1 MPLAC
6 GYTVDPPG
14 GSKPLQ
20 GWPSKGLAAPS
31 LGRPGGRLEHRTAI
45 KVASTP
51 GDTVDPPGGSKPLQ
65 DWPSKGL
72 ATPSL
77 GRPGGR
83 LEKRTAIPG
92 SSRGFSLI
100 ELLVVVAMIAIAA
113 ATVSLSLRDPAAA
126 QLEREAERLVAL
138 FETARAESRAAG
150 LNVQWTPVEL
160 AGSADQFRFVG
171 LPTRIQLPRR
181 WLGEAVNVEIA
192 NAHSVRLGPEPMI
205 GAQQLRLRLG
215 SQQLTLSTDGLAPF
229 EISHSNNAP

>member
-1 MPLAC
+1 MRAQARL
-6 GYTVDPPG
+6 
-14 GSKPLQ
+14 
-20 GWPSKGLAAPS
+20 GLAAPS

-45 KVASTP
+45 NIASTP
-51 GDTVDPPGGSKPLQ
+51 GDTADP
-65 DWPSKGL
+65 
-72 ATPSL
+72 T
-77 GRPGGR
+77 RR
-83 LEKRTAIPG
+83 
-92 SSRGFSLI
+92 SRGFSLI

-171 LPTRIQLPRR
+171 LPARIQLPRR

-192 NAHSVRLGPEPMI
+192 NARSVRLGPEPMI

-229 EISHSNNAP
+229 EISHSSNVP